1 MKEHTNAKEIKRDR
15 SGIPSFQIQAF
26 KITDPWFVGKSVE
39 EEAKEALSI
48 LGKLLPHI
56 VRRYIEMTNSNTINE
71 TGGSFVGGKGDG
83 KENKQ

>member
-1 MKEHTNAKEIKRDR
+1 
-15 SGIPSFQIQAF
+15 
-26 KITDPWFVGKSVE
+26 
-39 EEAKEALSI
+39 LSI